1 MNEIGKAQSSK
12 IISEKYSPDLNGG
25 NKEESRILHGLWL
38 SENKQ
43 LCH

>member
-12 IISEKYSPDLNGG
+12 IISEKRNTLQYFVNGG

-38 SENKQ
+38 SENK
-43 LCH
+43 